1 MPSRKLRPRC
11 PGALDGQGGPDVAEV
26 LLGRP
31 VKLRHVRLQDLDAL
45 HGEAGVASFPLAGG
59 ACQDDTVPLRAGT
72 PQLLVEARGL
82 EGPMGNIA
90 QGVSASQSSSLRPMT
105 RENSPRL

>member
-1 MPSRKLRPRC
+1 MGWWYLEP
-11 PGALDGQGGPDVAEV
+11 LDGQGGPDVAEV

-31 VKLRHVRLQDLDAL
+31 VKLRHVRLQHLDVL
-45 HGEAGVASFPLAGG
+45 HGEAGVDSFPLAGG
-59 ACQDDTVPLRAGT
+59 ACHVDAVHLRAGT

-82 EGPMGNIA
+82 EGPMGNIV